1 MDSIFEFQSGNRKMY
16 VPTFTLLTLRIAI
29 RITSIFILT
38 DDDKVLFEKWTL
50 VLLFLDRKTIP
61 SSYVMISGK
70 KFVSSTP
77 QRPIFS

>member
-1 MDSIFEFQSGNRKMY
+1 MDSIFEFQSGNRKMC
-16 VPTFTLLTLRIAI
+16 VRTFALLTL
-29 RITSIFILT
+29 RITSIFILMY
-38 DDDKVLFEKWTL
+38 DDRVLFEKWTL